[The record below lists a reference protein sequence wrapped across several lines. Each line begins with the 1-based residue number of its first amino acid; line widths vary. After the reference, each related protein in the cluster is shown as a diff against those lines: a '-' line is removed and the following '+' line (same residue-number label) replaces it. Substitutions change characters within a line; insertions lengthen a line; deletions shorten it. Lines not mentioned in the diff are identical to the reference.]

1 MKKNFL
7 LFFALNGALCCLL
20 GAFGSHALKSTLS
33 TTMFQTYQT
42 AVQYHFYHTLA
53 LGLACV
59 FCFNKANIWL
69 RTSMVGF
76 STGIVFFCGS
86 LYILALTGIKVLGWL
101 TPIGGL
107 MFICSWLA
115 LATGLSKT

>member
-1 MKKNFL
+1 
-7 LFFALNGALCCLL
+7 
-20 GAFGSHALKSTLS
+20 
-33 TTMFQTYQT
+33 MFQTYQT

-53 LGLACV
+53 LGLVCV
-59 FCFNKANIWL
+59 FYLNKANRWL
-69 RTSMVGF
+69 RTSMIGF
-76 STGIVFFCGS
+76 SMGIVFFCGS